1 MVHQQPKSTLNPIKE
16 IQPIANPSW
25 LSCEKERDG
34 LKREKISQCF
44 ILVLTQDLKIKN
56 KKREWILILKFMF
69 FIFIFFCVFN
79 GEDVRWVKEFN
90 GEDYKWIK
98 C

>member
-1 MVHQQPKSTLNPIKE
+1 MVHQQPKSTLNHVKE

-44 ILVLTQDLKIKN
+44 ILVLTQD
-56 KKREWILILKFMF
+56 
-69 FIFIFFCVFN
+69 
-79 GEDVRWVKEFN
+79 
-90 GEDYKWIK
+90 
-98 C
+98 

>member
-1 MVHQQPKSTLNPIKE
+1 MVHQQPKSTLNPVKE

-56 KKREWILILKFMF
+56 KKKGVDFDSQIYVFYFF
-69 FIFIFFCVFN
+69 FIIFFFFLCL
-79 GEDVRWVKEFN
+79 
-90 GEDYKWIK
+90 
-98 C
+98 